1 MILRTLFK
9 KQLNAW
15 KLKWHKIDIKLNKL
29 VLSMVKRTYAPTLI
43 DIDTKFFSQ
52 VEQHDEDL
60 YLAIKNINHI
70 KTKAVTLKYM

>member
-1 MILRTLFK
+1 MYWIT
-9 KQLNAW
+9 
-15 KLKWHKIDIKLNKL
+15 HIGIVL
-29 VLSMVKRTYAPTLI
+29 VFWRADY
-43 DIDTKFFSQ
+43 IDTKFFSQ